1 VASVYRLQERIA
13 GMMLG
18 GASIDRVEAEVIEP
32 CGLDE
37 DHKAELRLFAGS
49 LDGDHR
55 SRASV
60 AALAHERRGK
70 GLGSWPVGGARRVDR
85 GLPRHAS
92 AALLARET
100 VDELMGGLS
109 PEPAGEHEARR
120 LGAGYQ
126 RRSARARP
134 RGPVTGARRRRTA
147 DWGGGRRGRALRS
160 AADGPRRGRHRRLGA
175 LYRRRPSGA
184 LGGIGRCPGLV
195 RDARER
201 RGELSFHAADGR
213 TATRSGRLGFAVP
226 RRLTFYAAAPGRGN
240 EADR

>member
-134 RGPVTGARRRRTA
+134 RGPSLALVDGARPIGEVADEGEPFEAPRTGPGEGDIGGWGLCIVAALAERWGVSGGARVWFAMPANAAGNSRSMPPTVGRQPGAGDLGSPCPA
-147 DWGGGRRGRALRS
+147 D
-160 AADGPRRGRHRRLGA
+160 
-175 LYRRRPSGA
+175 
-184 LGGIGRCPGLV
+184 
-195 RDARER
+195 
-201 RGELSFHAADGR
+201 
-213 TATRSGRLGFAVP
+213 
-226 RRLTFYAAAPGRGN
+226 
-240 EADR
+240 

>member
-109 PEPAGEHEARR
+109 PELRENTKLVVSELVTNAVRHGRGRVALSLALVDGARPIGEVADEGEPFEAPRTGPGEGDIGGWGLCIVAALAERWGVSGGARVWFAMPANAAGNSRSMPPTVGR
-120 LGAGYQ
+120 QPGAGDLG
-126 RRSARARP
+126 SP
-134 RGPVTGARRRRTA
+134 CPA
-147 DWGGGRRGRALRS
+147 D
-160 AADGPRRGRHRRLGA
+160 
-175 LYRRRPSGA
+175 
-184 LGGIGRCPGLV
+184 
-195 RDARER
+195 
-201 RGELSFHAADGR
+201 
-213 TATRSGRLGFAVP
+213 
-226 RRLTFYAAAPGRGN
+226 
-240 EADR
+240 